1 MTPASSRLTRIV
13 IVGGYGAFGWRA
25 ARLLSNDASLEL
37 ILAGRNPTRAA
48 GAAVELRQTAR
59 SNVESAAFD
68 ASAVTAH
75 DVAALAPNIVINA
88 SGPFQK
94 GTYALAQACIGAGC
108 HYIDLA
114 DARGFVAGIPTLDTL
129 ARNADVLV
137 VSGASSVPGLSS
149 AVVRRYAPEFSSL
162 MSLDIGISPGNSF
175 DPGVGTVESV
185 LGGVGAPLAMKLGGG
200 WRRVHGWQGLR
211 LQSFGEAGRRFVGY
225 VDVPDLDLF
234 AHHYPTL
241 ETIRFQA
248 GLEVSLFH
256 LGLWGASWLVR
267 GELLH
272 KPEKFA
278 WRLLAAK
285 KWLSFLGSDRGGM
298 YVVMEGLDRA
308 QQPKRLT
315 WRLTARSGDGPYAP
329 ALASVAL
336 ARRLV
341 NGTEKRRGAMACF
354 GLVTLEEFEKECA
367 GLDIDWAC
375 T

>member
-1 MTPASSRLTRIV
+1 MTSATSRLTRIV

-25 ARLLSNDASLEL
+25 ARLLSSDPSLGL
-37 ILAGRNPTRAA
+37 VLAGRDPARAT
-48 GAAVELRQTAR
+48 GAAVELQQTAR
-59 SNVESAAFD
+59 STVESAAFD
-68 ASAVTAH
+68 ASAATAH
-75 DVAALAPNIVINA
+75 DVAALAPNVVINA
-88 SGPFQK
+88 SGPFQR

-114 DARGFVAGIPTLDTL
+114 DARGFVAGIPALDTL

-149 AVVRRYAPEFSSL
+149 AVVNRYAPEFSSL

-211 LQSFGEAGRRFVGY
+211 LQNFGEAGRRFVGY

-234 AHHYPTL
+234 AHHYPDL

-256 LGLWGASWLVR
+256 LGLWGGSWLVR
-267 GELLH
+267 GGLLQE
-272 KPEKFA
+272 PERFA
-278 WRLLAAK
+278 SRLLAAK
-285 KWLSFLGSDRGGM
+285 KWLSFLGSNKGGM
-298 YVVMEGLDRA
+298 YVVMEGLDSA

-315 WRLTARSGDGPYAP
+315 WRLTARSGDGPYVP

-336 ARRLV
+336 ARRLAS
-341 NGTEKRRGAMACF
+341 GTETRRGAMACF
-354 GLVTLEEFEKECA
+354 GLVTLDEFKQERD
-367 GLDIDWAC
+367 GLDIDWTC